1 MSKTAKVDVILNGE
15 QAKAALAEIKNE
27 LKQVKEMRDKAF
39 NDNDAK
45 AYNQLN
51 NQYKK
56 LTADAAKLE
65 KQTKDVG
72 DVLKNL
78 SSASI
83 RELQNAL
90 AASNREWSLMKRNDP
105 GFEKKAAEVKK
116 LRTELNAATEATRT
130 QQSTLSRVADGFN
143 RYFAVITAGIASLT
157 GLIFSLRKTV
167 DVANEFEKRADNL
180 SALTGLMGRDIEYL
194 KQQALEL
201 STATIEGNVRIT
213 ASANEIL
220 DAYTK
225 VGSKRPDLLKV
236 KEDLNAVTQEAM
248 ILAAAANGDLQP
260 AVDGLTMVL
269 NQFNMPASESRRIIN
284 VLAAGSKEGAGE
296 VDYLTSAFEKSGSVA
311 ASFNVSIE
319 DLTGTIET
327 LAPRI
332 SAPEM
337 AGRSLRNIM
346 ITLETSAN
354 EKLRPSLVGLGKALE
369 NLADQHLTVVEME
382 KMFGAEN
389 INAANILVTNTA
401 ETKKYTAAV
410 TGTNVALQQAAINTD
425 NNATKLEQARNQIQK
440 TYIEFGQKLA
450 PAMTFSTNA
459 FNAFIRVLMSAPQF
473 VRQYNLAL
481 IALGTTLLAYN
492 ATLVKSTALKAI
504 DFIWNKNLVAQYIRN
519 NIVLNAM
526 VTWEKLR
533 TIWTTNATAATKL
546 ATSAQAAW
554 NAVLLANPLG
564 VVIAAIGALVLAIKG
579 YDKYNAESIRL
590 EREKTEAINGVKAAN
605 RELSIVLENQ
615 KTIVSVLN
623 RLSMEDKKLKLEQFD
638 ATLKLAEAE
647 LTLAKAKQLNIQ
659 KDNTRLSLWDS
670 VVAAFKGGGNAANA
684 AEIAMNTAI
693 KNGLDAAGEMDDE
706 INKMQDDIKALRAN
720 SATLADVINAESDAD
735 LIKLQTVEA
744 LEEKQRLY
752 NIAIKNYA
760 IGSADY
766 IRIQQ
771 KLSVVN
777 KELSKD
783 FSSPTGPAGSAAV
796 LTDALDELN
805 KKIAD
810 YNRLINNAAAS
821 GDTALVKSLLAEK
834 KAAEDLLQTYKDLI
848 DQVKYGI
855 DPKAAMINI
864 AGKGLPDDKKKN
876 FISAIN
882 RFQGNAQGVTYTS
895 GPSEQ
900 NQQDEA
906 NAKDVR
912 DQIKEAAISTANTV
926 NNAVFDIVKN
936 RYDRELNLALGNI
949 EKLRNAELSS
959 KHLTEKQK
967 AKINEKYDKQAADLK
982 LEAFK
987 KQQKASELQAG
998 INGALAITKTFA
1010 EYGFTPQGLIAA
1022 GAQAVATLAEIAVI
1036 SSTPPPEYY
1045 TGGFTAQAYS
1055 DYKPVGTVHANEF
1068 VGSALAVRN
1077 PTIKPVFDIIDYAQK
1092 KGTVN
1097 TINLPAVMSATAQFK
1112 SGGYTST
1119 MSGNASGASVP
1130 MFSGKDIET
1139 MSRFVQ
1145 VMKDVVDKGVT
1156 GKWNLYDLEKVQDK
1170 KKSIEDSVGM

>member
-39 NDNDAK
+39 ADQDVK
-45 AYNQLN
+45 GYNQLN

-56 LTADAAKLE
+56 LTADAGKLE
-65 KQTKDVG
+65 KQTKGVS

-90 AASNREWSLMKRNDP
+90 SATNREFTLMKRNDP

-116 LRTELNAATEATRT
+116 LRTALNEATDASRAH
-130 QQSTLSRVADGFN
+130 QSSWSRIADGFN
-143 RYFAVITAGIASLT
+143 KYFAVITAGAASLT
-157 GLIFSLRKTV
+157 GLVFSLRKTV

-180 SALTGLMGRDIEYL
+180 SALTGLMGRDLEYL
-194 KQQALEL
+194 KKQALEL

-213 ASANEIL
+213 ASATEIL

-248 ILAAAANGDLQP
+248 ILAAAADGELQP

-269 NQFNMPASESRRIIN
+269 NQFNLPASESRRIIN

-296 VDYLTSAFEKSGSVA
+296 VDYLTAAFEKSGSVA
-311 ASFNVSIE
+311 SSFGVSIE
-319 DLTGTIET
+319 DLTGVIET
-327 LAPRI
+327 LAPRM
-332 SAPEM
+332 SEPEM
-337 AGRSLRNIM
+337 AGRNLRNIM
-346 ITLETSAN
+346 IKLETDAN
-354 EKLRPSLVGLGKALE
+354 EKLHPSLVGLGQALK
-369 NLADQHLTVVEME
+369 NLADEQLSVVEME

-389 INAANILVTNTA
+389 INAANILISNTA
-401 ETKKYTAAV
+401 ETDKYTKAV
-410 TGTNVALQQAAINTD
+410 TGTNVALEQAAINTD
-425 NNATKLEQARNQIQK
+425 NNATKLAQARNEIQK

-450 PAMTFSTNA
+450 PAMTFSTNT
-459 FNAFIRVLMSAPQF
+459 FNAFLRVLMGAPQF
-473 VRQYNLAL
+473 VKQYNMAL
-481 IALGTTLLAYN
+481 ITLGTVLLAYN
-492 ATLVKSTALKAI
+492 ANLAKSTALKVI
-504 DFIWNKNLVAQYIRN
+504 DFVWSKNLVAQYIRN

-533 TIWTTNATAATKL
+533 AIWTTNATVATKL
-546 ATSAQAAW
+546 ATSAQTAW
-554 NAVLLANPLG
+554 NAVLLANPIG

-579 YDKYNAESIRL
+579 YDQYNAESIRL
-590 EREKTEAINGVKAAN
+590 EREKTLAIQSVKKAN
-605 RELSIVLENQ
+605 DDLSVTLENQ
-615 KTIVSVLN
+615 KTIISVLN
-623 RLSMEDKKLKLEQFD
+623 RLSMDEKKAKLELFD
-638 ATLKLAEAE
+638 ATLKQAEAE
-647 LTLAKAKQLNIQ
+647 LALAKAKQLQ
-659 KDNTRLSLWDS
+659 VEKDNHRVTLWQRTKNYFLTGTDFLGQ
-670 VVAAFKGGGNAANA
+670 AIRNEHDA
-684 AEIAMNTAI
+684 AE
-693 KNGLDAAGEMDDE
+693 NGKKAADEMTE
-706 INKMQDDIKALRAN
+706 VINQMEDDIKSMRAN
-720 SATLADVINAESDAD
+720 SSALSNVINAEADAD
-735 LIKLQTVEA
+735 SITLKTVEA
-744 LEEKQRLY
+744 LQEKQRLY
-752 NIAIKNYA
+752 NDALKSYA

-906 NAKDVR
+906 NAADIR
-912 DQIKEAAISTANTV
+912 QRIIDAAISTANTI
-926 NNAVFDIVKN
+926 NDAVFDIVKN
-936 RYDRELNLALGNI
+936 RYDRELQLGLNNI
-949 EKLRNAELSS
+949 EKLRDAELSN

-967 AKINEKYDKQAADLK
+967 AAINAKYDKQSAEIK
-982 LEAFK
+982 LEAFR